1 MTDVLNRPET
11 ETRAT
16 PRTGRGAG
24 PDFICVGAQKAGT
37 RWLYDQLAFH
47 PEFWMPPVKE
57 LHFFDGAKPGF
68 RKAKRLQGRI
78 DKDLDKVNRLRREDA
93 SQPLGE
99 RDLRFM
105 EGYLQ
110 LFANK
115 PLMKDKAAAMEH
127 YARLFDEKGTRK
139 TGDVTPAYSKLD
151 EDDVKAIVRRF
162 PGVKAVFIAREPVER
177 AWSALG
183 MAARQAKSRVKQPVS
198 PSAVLKFLKRKD
210 VAGRSYPSQTVA
222 RWRKFAPEGQFAFFF
237 FDDLRYQ
244 PADLRTRVLR
254 FLDADPSLPSGD
266 LDPGF
271 NRKSKSAKLELT
283 DELRDTL
290 VNHFAEEIRQC
301 ADTLGGRAV
310 EWRKK
315 YNL

>member
-1 MTDVLNRPET
+1 MSDVLNRPET
-11 ETRAT
+11 ETRAA
-16 PRTGRGAG
+16 RVKGRGDG

-57 LHFFDGAKPGF
+57 LHFFDGAKPGL

-78 DKDLDKVNRLRREDA
+78 DKDLDKVNRMRAEDA
-93 SQPLGE
+93 SQPLGD

-110 LFANK
+110 LFKNK
-115 PLMKDKAAAMEH
+115 PLMKDKPAAMEH
-127 YARLFDEKGTRK
+127 YARLFAEKGGRK

-151 EDDVKAIVRRF
+151 DDDVKAIVRRF
-162 PGVKAVFIAREPVER
+162 PDVKVVFIAREPVER

-183 MAARQAKSRVKQPVS
+183 MAARQASSRIKQPLA
-198 PSAVLKFLKRKD
+198 PSTVLKFLNRKD
-210 VAGRSYPSQTVA
+210 VVGRSYPSRTVA
-222 RWRKFAPEGQFAFFF
+222 RWRGIAPEGQFAFYF
-237 FDDLRYQ
+237 FDDLRTE
-244 PADLRTRVLR
+244 PANLRARILQ
-254 FLDADPSLPSGD
+254 FLDADPALPSGD

-271 NRKSKSAKLELT
+271 NRKSKSVKLEFT
-283 DELRDTL
+283 DELRDT
-290 VNHFAEEIRQC
+290 VVTHFADEIRKC

>member
-1 MTDVLNRPET
+1 VTDVLNRPET
-11 ETRAT
+11 EIRAT
-16 PRTGRGAG
+16 RRTGRGAG

-47 PEFWMPPVKE
+47 PAFWMPPVKE

-78 DKDLDKVNRLRREDA
+78 DKDLDKVNRMRAEDA

-110 LFANK
+110 LFK
-115 PLMKDKAAAMEH
+115 DKRLMKDKAAAIEY
-127 YARLFDEKGTRK
+127 YARLFDEKGERM

-151 EDDVKAIVRRF
+151 DDDAAAIVRRF
-162 PGVKAVFIAREPVER
+162 PDVKVVFIAREPVER

-183 MAARQAKSRVKQPVS
+183 MAARQASSRIKKPVT
-198 PSAVLKFLKRKD
+198 PAMVRKFLNRKD
-210 VAGRSYPSQTVA
+210 VVGRSHPSHTVA
-222 RWRKFAPEGQFAFFF
+222 RWRKIAPEGQFAFYF
-237 FDDLRYQ
+237 FDDLRTE
-244 PADLRTRVLR
+244 PANLRARILH

-271 NRKSKSAKLELT
+271 NRKSKSVKLDLT
-283 DELRDTL
+283 DEVRDTL
-290 VNHFAEEIRQC
+290 VNHFAEEIRKC

-310 EWRKK
+310 EWRKR

>member
-1 MTDVLNRPET
+1 VLNRPEIMT
-11 ETRAT
+11 AAT

-57 LHFFDGAKPGF
+57 LHFFDGARPGY

-78 DKDLDKVNRLRREDA
+78 EKDLDKVNRMRAEDA

-105 EGYLQ
+105 DGYLQ
-110 LFANK
+110 LFRNK
-115 PLMKDKAAAMEH
+115 PLMKDKATAIEH
-127 YARLFDEKGTRK
+127 YARLFDEKGSDK
-139 TGDVTPAYSKLD
+139 TGDVTPAYSKLKEAD
-151 EDDVKAIVRRF
+151 IQKIVRRF
-162 PGVKAVFIAREPVER
+162 PDVKVVFIVREPVER
-177 AWSALG
+177 VWSALG
-183 MAARQAKSRVKQPVS
+183 MAARQATSRIKQPVT
-198 PSAVLKFLKRKD
+198 PATVLKFLKRKD
-210 VAGRSYPSQTVA
+210 VRGRSFPSQTVA
-222 RWRKFAPEGQFAFFF
+222 RWRKIAPEGQFAFYF
-237 FDDLRYQ
+237 FDDLRVD
-244 PADLRTRVLR
+244 PAGLRARVLR

-266 LDPGF
+266 LEPGF
-271 NRKSKSAKLELT
+271 NRKSKSAKLTLT
-283 DELRDTL
+283 DEVRDTL
-290 VNHFAEEIRQC
+290 VKHFAEEIRIC
-301 ADTLGGRAV
+301 ADTLGGYAV

>member
-16 PRTGRGAG
+16 PRTGRCAG

-57 LHFFDGAKPGF
+57 LHYFDGARPGF

-78 DKDLDKVNRLRREDA
+78 EADLDKLNRNRTEDA
-93 SQPLGE
+93 ARPLAD
-99 RDLRFM
+99 RDLRFVG
-105 EGYLQ
+105 GYLQ
-110 LFANK
+110 LF
-115 PLMKDKAAAMEH
+115 KDKRAGIEG
-127 YARLFDEKGTRK
+127 YARLFDEKGAQK
-139 TGDVTPAYSKLD
+139 AGDVTPAYSKLAD
-151 EDDVKAIVRRF
+151 GDVEKIVRRF
-162 PGVKAVFIAREPVER
+162 PDVKAVFIAREPVER

-183 MAARQAKSRVKQPVS
+183 MAARQAKSRVKQPVT
-198 PSAVLKFLKRKD
+198 PTTVLKFLKRKD
-210 VAGRSYPSQTVA
+210 VAGRSYPSHTVA
-222 RWRKFAPEGQFAFFF
+222 RWKKIAPEGQFAYFF
-237 FDDLRYQ
+237 FDDLRTA
-244 PADLRTRVLR
+244 ADLRSRVLR
-254 FLDADPSLPSGD
+254 FLDADPGLPSGD

-271 NRKSKSAKLELT
+271 NRRSKSAKLELT

-290 VNHFAEEIRQC
+290 VNHFAEEIRRC

-315 YNL
+315 YSLKAARCP

>member
-1 MTDVLNRPET
+1 LSDVLNRPET
-11 ETRAT
+11 ETRAL

-57 LHFFDGAKPGF
+57 LHFFDGAAPGF

-78 DKDLDKVNRLRREDA
+78 ETDLDKLNRNRIADSTR
-93 SQPLGE
+93 PLGE

-105 EGYLQ
+105 DGYLQ
-110 LFANK
+110 LFANR
-115 PLMKDKAAAMEH
+115 PLMKDKAAAVEH
-127 YARLFDEKGTRK
+127 YARLFNEKGAEK

-151 EDDVKAIVRRF
+151 DDHVEKIVRRF
-162 PGVKAVFIAREPVER
+162 PGVKVVFIAREPVER

-198 PSAVLKFLKRKD
+198 PATVLKFLKRKD
-210 VAGRSYPSQTVA
+210 VAGRSHPSHTVA
-222 RWRKFAPEGQFAFFF
+222 RWKKIAPEGQFAYFF
-237 FDDLRYQ
+237 FDDLRTQ
-244 PADLRTRVLR
+244 PADLRSRVLR
-254 FLDADPSLPSGD
+254 FLDADPALPSGD

>member
-1 MTDVLNRPET
+1 MLNRPET
-11 ETRAT
+11 LTRT
-16 PRTGRGAG
+16 PSRTGRGAG
-24 PDFICVGAQKAGT
+24 PDFICVGAQKAGSP
-37 RWLYDQLAFH
+37 WLYDQLAFH

-68 RKAKRLQGRI
+68 RKAKGLQRRI
-78 DKDLDKVNRLRREDA
+78 DKDLDKVNRMRAEDA

-110 LFANK
+110 LFKNK
-115 PLMKDKAAAMEH
+115 PLMKDRRTAIEH
-127 YARLFDEKGTRK
+127 YARLFDEKGGQK

-151 EDDVKAIVRRF
+151 DDDVEAIVRRF
-162 PGVKAVFIAREPVER
+162 PGVKVVFIVREPVER

-183 MAARQAKSRVKQPVS
+183 MAARQRSSRIKQPVT
-198 PSAVLKFLKRKD
+198 PAMVLKFLKRKD
-210 VAGRSYPSQTVA
+210 VVGRSYPSRTVA
-222 RWRKFAPEGQFAFFF
+222 RWRKIAPEGHFAFYF
-237 FDDLRYQ
+237 FDDLRTE
-244 PADLRTRVLR
+244 PENLRTRILR
-254 FLDADPSLPSGD
+254 FLDADPALPSGD

-271 NRKSKSAKLELT
+271 NRKSSKSVKLELT

-290 VNHFAEEIRQC
+290 VNHFADEIRHC
-301 ADTLGGRAV
+301 ADTFGGRAV